1 MHTQDHVRLARE
13 AGDEEGAK
21 KIEERIKRASEKK
34 PSHQPD
40 SKQPG

>member
-21 KIEERIKRASEKK
+21 KIEERIKRAAEQKDT
-34 PSHQPD
+34 QPD